1 MADFRPKESEPVPDF
16 VTNCADAAGCRCQS
30 ARMEL
35 SKVVALAAVF
45 FMIVLVLTAGTGVA

>member
-1 MADFRPKESEPVPDF
+1 
-16 VTNCADAAGCRCQS
+16 VTNCADAAKCGCES